1 MFGLVPFGAR
11 KDLAR
16 REDPFS
22 QIFDVFNEPFFRNE
36 LAPFSSNWG
45 AQSFRVDVKDNG
57 DAYELTAELPGVKK
71 EDIALRYENSYLTI
85 EAKKDERKDEK
96 DDSGNYIMRV
106 YDAAGNMT
114 EYTFTILMYF
124 NASSLAFFALVL
136 AVIIAVIVYVLRKR
150 RRLKIG

>member
-1 MFGLVPFGAR
+1 MFGLVPFGTR

-22 QIFDVFNEPFFRNE
+22 HIFVVLNEPFFRNE

-96 DDSGNYIMRV
+96 DDSGNYIRRERTTGSV
-106 YDAAGNMT
+106 SRSFYIDGIDESKVGA
-114 EYTFTILMYF
+114 EFTDG
-124 NASSLAFFALVL
+124 VL
-136 AVIIAVIVYVLRKR
+136 KVELPKQTKADVARQIEIK
-150 RRLKIG
+150 

>member
-22 QIFDVFNEPFFRNE
+22 QIFDVFNEPFFHSG

-71 EDIALRYENSYLTI
+71 ENIAISYENSYLTI
-85 EAKKDERKDEK
+85 EAKQEEKKEEK
-96 DDSGNYIMRV
+96 DDNGNYIRRERSTGSMSRSFYIDGIDETKV
-106 YDAAGNMT
+106 SA
-114 EYTFTILMYF
+114 EFTDG
-124 NASSLAFFALVL
+124 VL
-136 AVIIAVIVYVLRKR
+136 KVDLPKQTKAEVSRQITIK
-150 RRLKIG
+150 

>member
-22 QIFDVFNEPFFRNE
+22 QIFDVFNEPFFHRG

-45 AQSFRVDVKDNG
+45 AQSFRVDVKDAG

-71 EDIALRYENSYLTI
+71 ENIALSYENSYLTI
-85 EAKKDERKDEK
+85 EAKKESQKDEK
-96 DDSGNYIMRV
+96 DDGGNYI
-106 YDAAGNMT
+106 
-114 EYTFTILMYF
+114 
-124 NASSLAFFALVL
+124 
-136 AVIIAVIVYVLRKR
+136 R
-150 RRLKIG
+150 RERSTGSVSRSFYIDGIDEAKIGAEFKDGVLKVHLPKLQEQVPTSHQIPIS